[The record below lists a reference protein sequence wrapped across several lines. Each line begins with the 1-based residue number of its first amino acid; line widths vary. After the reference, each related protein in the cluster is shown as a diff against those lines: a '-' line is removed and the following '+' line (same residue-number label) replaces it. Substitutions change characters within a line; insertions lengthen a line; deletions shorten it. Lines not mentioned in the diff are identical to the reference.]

1 MRPSDALKGKRDQV
15 RLTVETYGFVSPKI
29 FGSTARNQDRE
40 GSDLDLLATI
50 PVALAGKISLFD
62 IANLEAE
69 LSALLGVAVDFN
81 IANNMPD
88 HLRALVSAEAID
100 L

>member
-15 RLTVETYGFVSPKI
+15 RLVVETYGFVSPKL
-29 FGSTARNQDRE
+29 FGPTARDEDRE

-50 PVALAGKISLFD
+50 PDALVGKISLFD
-62 IANLEAE
+62 IADLVAE
-69 LSALLGVAVDFN
+69 LSSLLGVAVDLN

-88 HLRALVSAEAID
+88 DLRELVSVEAID